1 MFASASV
8 DKTVRV
14 WDVSAINSTI
24 LEPKLVAYKTMN
36 VGKLFTLQFS
46 PDDPFLL
53 ATGGDTG
60 TLAVWES
67 KEIELIRSRFEERL
81 SRAAL
86 DDSFRRAQIQADSE
100 ELEIGSEA
108 KGTIELNNDAWME
121 TNEEAVVDNKI
132 VAKKKKKK
140 PLRSSNASIS
150 KR

>member
-14 WDVSAINSTI
+14 WDVSAVRSTA

-53 ATGGDTG
+53 ATGGDMG
-60 TLAVWES
+60 MLAVWES
-67 KEIELIRSRFEERL
+67 SEIEIIKSRFEERL
-81 SRAAL
+81 GSKVVEG
-86 DDSFRRAQIQADSE
+86 QIQADIGDF
-100 ELEIGSEA
+100 EIGSEA
-108 KGTIELNNDAWME
+108 KGSIEVDNDAWME
-121 TNEEAVVDNKI
+121 TNEAAVVDSKI
-132 VAKKKKKK
+132 EVKKKKKK
-140 PLRSSNASIS
+140 PLRNSSASLL

>member
-14 WDVSAINSTI
+14 WDVSAIRSTA

-60 TLAVWES
+60 MLAVWES
-67 KEIELIRSRFEERL
+67 SEIAIIKSRFEERL
-81 SRAAL
+81 
-86 DDSFRRAQIQADSE
+86 DSKIMEGQICADSGDF
-100 ELEIGSEA
+100 EIGSEA
-108 KGTIELNNDAWME
+108 KGAIELDNDAWRNRFSA
-121 TNEEAVVDNKI
+121 TCFV
-132 VAKKKKKK
+132 
-140 PLRSSNASIS
+140 LRCT
-150 KR
+150 